1 MTRSSSEHAKLIQR
15 EFTKQ
20 AAAYAANPTIIDSDW
35 AGRLVQTVQPTPDS
49 RVLDVA
55 TGPGYVALAFATVAR
70 EVVGFDLTD
79 APLEIARK
87 NQAERGV
94 ENVYFESA
102 DARQLPL
109 EDGSFDIVVCRLA
122 FHHLDS
128 PKQVLSEMVRVCRP
142 GGKVAV
148 QDMIASEQADRAD
161 YYNHW
166 ERLRDASH
174 TRALSVGQLVALYGE
189 AQLEIENLRWEQRVQ
204 DVELW
209 MRNTETLHDTAL
221 KIRHLIQEDA
231 AQEISGT
238 PIFHD
243 DEGRL
248 CFMHRMVTV
257 VGRRN
262 LNRDG
267 PTRSLGKTSVAS
279 PGS

>member
-1 MTRSSSEHAKLIQR
+1 MTRSPSEHARLIQR

-35 AGRLVQTVQPTPDS
+35 AGRLVRAVQPTPGS

-70 EVVGFDLTD
+70 EVVGIDLTE
-79 APLEIARK
+79 APLQIARK
-87 NQAERGV
+87 NQAERGLK
-94 ENVYFESA
+94 NVSFESA

-109 EDGSFDIVVCRLA
+109 EDGSFDIVVCRLT

-128 PKQVLSEMVRVCRP
+128 PEQVLSEMVRVCRP
-142 GGKVAV
+142 GGKIAV
-148 QDMIASEQADRAD
+148 QDMIASEQADRAE

-174 TRALSVGQLVALYGE
+174 TRALSVGELVALYGD
-189 AQLEIENLRWEQRVQ
+189 AQLEIEDLRWEHRVQ

-209 MRNTETLHDTAL
+209 MRNSEVPGDTARR
-221 KIRHLIQEDA
+221 IRHLIQHDG

-248 CFMHRMVTV
+248 CFMHRMLTV
-257 VGRRN
+257 VGRRSKKAE
-262 LNRDG
+262 RGAGADAA
-267 PTRSLGKTSVAS
+267 TSA
-279 PGS
+279 P